1 MTPWRPGTF
10 ARLELTSCSLF
21 FRLRE
26 NFQEIDDP
34 KARIAVEAMYKEYRH
49 SFCYPSLL
57 EPKRKSTFGKILR
70 RAFSSK
76 VRKKRLGPA
85 GEQASFYVGIVRR
98 KKSPQRSQDPEPAR
112 PCRSRSISIA
122 EHAAQLQRSYC
133 RYQNFED
140 DAAANPS
147 PNRQFRGNQ
156 IQTTFTCHGS
166 GSSLLGDWEIS
177 TLAFF
182 FSAILA
188 DCQSSKWLQQQ
199 A

>member
-1 MTPWRPGTF
+1 
-10 ARLELTSCSLF
+10 
-21 FRLRE
+21 
-26 NFQEIDDP
+26 
-34 KARIAVEAMYKEYRH
+34 MYKDYRH

-98 KKSPQRSQDPEPAR
+98 KKSPQRAQDSEPVAR
-112 PCRSRSISIA
+112 PRSLSIA

-147 PNRQFRGNQ
+147 LNRPFRGNQ
-156 IQTTFTCHGS
+156 IQTTFMCKGS
-166 GSSLLGDWEIS
+166 GSSLGDWEIS

-188 DCQSSKWLQQQ
+188 DCQSSKWLQQK